1 MQLQGTHT
9 LVAELS
15 AVAAKES
22 TLLNEYRELLAT
34 AAALQVQSWF
44 LFSVILS
51 SFVLGSLAVQRIKR
65 AFHLISNNYLCTI
78 LCNMNKNNS
87 ASIIML
93 VTR

>member
-1 MQLQGTHT
+1 VQLQGTHT

-51 SFVLGSLAVQRIKR
+51 SFILGA
-65 AFHLISNNYLCTI
+65 
-78 LCNMNKNNS
+78 
-87 ASIIML
+87 
-93 VTR
+93 

>member
-51 SFVLGSLAVQRIKR
+51 SFILGA
-65 AFHLISNNYLCTI
+65 
-78 LCNMNKNNS
+78 
-87 ASIIML
+87 
-93 VTR
+93 